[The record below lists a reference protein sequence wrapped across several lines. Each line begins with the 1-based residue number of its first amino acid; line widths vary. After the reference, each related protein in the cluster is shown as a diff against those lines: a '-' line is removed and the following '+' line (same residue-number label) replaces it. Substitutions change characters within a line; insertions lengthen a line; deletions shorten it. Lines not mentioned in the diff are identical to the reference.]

1 MMHASLR
8 VKVLL
13 KDLWCLLY
21 RAHIDSR
28 LSPVASRYGSRQ
40 SIHRRHLGSAS
51 CEAPPTRFVVPP
63 MVSEYTVP
71 GMLSPVAGVI

>member
-13 KDLWCLLY
+13 KDLRCFLY
-21 RAHIDSR
+21 RVSIDSY
-28 LSPVASRYGSRQ
+28 LLPGMSRYGSRQ

-63 MVSEYTVP
+63 VV
-71 GMLSPVAGVI
+71 